1 MNGIPL
7 GDDLFLTYQR
17 IGGRVDLKIDAPG
30 DRTLYTTTVEI
41 KGRSMQDRLAFQERI
56 RDAVRQG
63 LYEISGMED
72 ESASDEGLLQVDI
85 LEGLYMQGPPLS
97 AERKGRPHYAILNR
111 PIRPP
116 PAITSSE

>member
-7 GDDLFLTYQR
+7 GDGLFLTYQHIEEKVALK
-17 IGGRVDLKIDAPG
+17 IGGSGERV
-30 DRTLYTTTVEI
+30 LYTATI
-41 KGRSMQDRLAFQERI
+41 KIGEDRLAFQERI

-72 ESASDEGLLQVDI
+72 ESASDEDLLRTDI
-85 LEGLYMQGPPLS
+85 FEGLYMKGPPLS
-97 AERKGRPHYAILNR
+97 TERKSGSHYAILNR

>member
-1 MNGIPL
+1 MNGIAL
-7 GDDLFLTYQR
+7 GDGLFLRYKRTGEKVVLE
-17 IGGRVDLKIDAPG
+17 IGGSGERV
-30 DRTLYTTTVEI
+30 LYTATIEI
-41 KGRSMQDRLAFQERI
+41 GEDRLAFQERI

-72 ESASDEGLLQVDI
+72 EGASDEDLLQTDI
-85 LEGLYMQGPPLS
+85 LEALYMQGPPLS